1 MEARSRQKYIK
12 MPARKLRRVINEVR
26 GKSADEA
33 MNILHFMPYS
43 AARVIE
49 ANLKCAIANAAEKWG
64 VSSEGLTLT
73 EVFADEGPT
82 YKRIR
87 PRAQGRVYKRL
98 KRTSHLTL
106 KVTVNTSIKN
116 KSK

>member
-12 MPARKLRRVINEVR
+12 MPARKLRRVMNEVR

-33 MNILHFMPYS
+33 MNILHFMPYT
-43 AARVIE
+43 AAKVVE
-49 ANLKCAIANAAEKWG
+49 MNLKCAIANAAEKWG

-73 EVFADEGPT
+73 EIFADEGPT

-98 KRTSHLTL
+98 KRTSHLSL
-106 KVTVNTSIKN
+106 KVTVNTTIKN